1 MSRIWEGHKL
11 VACLGTGGV
20 GKTTVSATI
29 AVAAAHHGL
38 KTLVMT
44 IDPARRL
51 ADALGLKDIG
61 NTERQVEPE
70 LFEPYGFE
78 LKAPLWVMMPD
89 VKQTFDG
96 VISRLH
102 SSPDAQN
109 NILNNRF
116 YTQLSTAIAGAQEYA
131 AVEKLYEVVQSGQYD
146 LIVLDTPPSQNA
158 IDFLDAPGK
167 MIDFLEHESLQW
179 LIKPYSVAG
188 KLSLRMLDVSGNL
201 LHRTLGKLAGG
212 ETLRELAEF
221 LIALSSM
228 FEGFRERYHEVRE
241 LLRSDTTAFTLVTSP
256 HQNQRAA
263 MLRFHHELS
272 ESGYRAKAV
281 VINRLHSTGYSLED
295 VPTIVEAL
303 QTEMTPAELGPLEAA
318 LRAEAHQAWLDHE
331 AAKKIRE
338 ALATIP
344 LIMLPE
350 LPLDAHDLGSLI
362 GLHEAFAQ
370 MEQSSS

>member
-78 LKAPLWVMMPD
+78 LRAPLWVMMPD

-201 LHRTLGKLAGG
+201 LHRWNKLHVYCEPTA
-212 ETLRELAEF
+212 TQQMSRYPQPLLEF
-221 LIALSSM
+221 
-228 FEGFRERYHEVRE
+228 
-241 LLRSDTTAFTLVTSP
+241 
-256 HQNQRAA
+256 
-263 MLRFHHELS
+263 
-272 ESGYRAKAV
+272 
-281 VINRLHSTGYSLED
+281 
-295 VPTIVEAL
+295 
-303 QTEMTPAELGPLEAA
+303 
-318 LRAEAHQAWLDHE
+318 
-331 AAKKIRE
+331 
-338 ALATIP
+338 
-344 LIMLPE
+344 
-350 LPLDAHDLGSLI
+350 DLGGVITTL
-362 GLHEAFAQ
+362 LHEFVVAAAVGNRAILQDEDFIGVAHRA
-370 MEQSSS
+370 